1 MKEKSKLN
9 FGLILTVYLLGIFM
23 GALDTGIVT
32 PARTV
37 IQESLNVGDKAGI
50 WMITVYTLSYAA
62 SIPVMGKLA
71 DRMGRRTIYLLSIFL
86 FGGGSLFCGLSH
98 GMNSFTAL
106 LIARAVQ
113 AVGGGG
119 IMPVATAEFGTTF
132 PEEKR
137 GMALGMVGGVYGVA
151 NIFGASVGSAV
162 MDFFGTGHWEF
173 IFFVNVPIAVFIL
186 AAGFFCLPNTK
197 EKSRDPIDGTGIC
210 VLVIMVLCIMYGLK
224 NIDFFNFR
232 ETLQSTDVYPY
243 LLIFLALLPIFV
255 WIERRAADP
264 VMNLHYFSNPRILIT
279 LGVSII
285 TGIVLM
291 GVIFV
296 PQLCE
301 NAMEVPSGKGG
312 YFVIIL
318 GVFAGVGAP
327 FSGRLTDRFGPRAVL
342 GAGLIASILGSLTV
356 IFSTTVDPG
365 WPNVIAALMFIGL
378 GIGFT
383 MGAPLNYMMLW
394 ETDYSEIETA
404 MVGEHQAE
412 NLKTALAVLEVLR
425 RERIVRIERS
435 ALYEGLRTAYQPAR
449 FEVVAGRERWTG
461 GEKKGPA
468 VILDGAHNEAGAK
481 ALKETVNRF
490 FAGERILLVLGI
502 LRDKEVDAILE
513 QMTDITG
520 EIITTAPDSP
530 RKLGADELADRL
542 RSRGIEP
549 LAVAETPEEC
559 VRAAMER
566 KSEYDAVLFAGSLYL
581 VGAVRRLL
589 RDGQ

>member
-1 MKEKSKLN
+1 MAADIIERIHNLDRFGSVLGLERLQELLRRLGDPQKELKCIHVAGTNGKGSVCRFLEQGLTGCGYRVGLYISPYIEVFNERIQCGGRYITDGELEKYGSRVLDEMKAMTDE
-9 FGLILTVYLLGIFM
+9 GLASPTEFEAVMAIAFAFFAAQKPDFVVLETGLGGIGDATNVIRDPLACAITTISFDHRDVL
-23 GALDTGIVT
+23 GDTLEEI
-32 PARTV
+32 A
-37 IQESLNVGDKAGI
+37 ENKAGI
-50 WMITVYTLSYAA
+50 IKDGAPVITNVKEHGPAA
-62 SIPVMGKLA
+62 V
-71 DRMGRRTIYLLSIFL
+71 
-86 FGGGSLFCGLSH
+86 
-98 GMNSFTAL
+98 
-106 LIARAVQ
+106 IARKAYAEGCRLYDVSRIRCR
-113 AVGGGG
+113 VDWET
-119 IMPVATAEFGTTF
+119 PV
-132 PEEKR
+132 
-137 GMALGMVGGVYGVA
+137 
-151 NIFGASVGSAV
+151 S
-162 MDFFGTGHWEF
+162 
-173 IFFVNVPIAVFIL
+173 
-186 AAGFFCLPNTK
+186 
-197 EKSRDPIDGTGIC
+197 
-210 VLVIMVLCIMYGLK
+210 
-224 NIDFFNFR
+224 
-232 ETLQSTDVYPY
+232 QQ
-243 LLIFLALLPIFV
+243 
-255 WIERRAADP
+255 
-264 VMNLHYFSNPRILIT
+264 
-279 LGVSII
+279 VS
-285 TGIVLM
+285 
-291 GVIFV
+291 
-296 PQLCE
+296 
-301 NAMEVPSGKGG
+301 
-312 YFVIIL
+312 
-318 GVFAGVGAP
+318 
-327 FSGRLTDRFGPRAVL
+327 
-342 GAGLIASILGSLTV
+342 
-356 IFSTTVDPG
+356 
-365 WPNVIAALMFIGL
+365 
-378 GIGFT
+378 
-383 MGAPLNYMMLW
+383 MMLW
-394 ETDYSEIETA
+394 ETDYSEIEIA